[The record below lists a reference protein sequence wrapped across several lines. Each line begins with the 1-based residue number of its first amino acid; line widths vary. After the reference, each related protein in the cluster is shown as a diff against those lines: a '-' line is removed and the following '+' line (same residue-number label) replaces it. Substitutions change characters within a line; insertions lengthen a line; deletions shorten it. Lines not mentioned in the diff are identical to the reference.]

1 MSLIWSLQELCA
13 ADEHI
18 KYISFTS
25 YRANSRKKYLES
37 DHVACRGYIYIHT
50 QFAYKRRSIN
60 SAIEYKNTAVLDYR
74 KLLSG

>member
-37 DHVACRGYIYIHT
+37 DHVAYRGYIYTHNLHI
-50 QFAYKRRSIN
+50 KG
-60 SAIEYKNTAVLDYR
+60 EV
-74 KLLSG
+74 